1 MNFLT
6 PAAFA
11 LAVLLPVIVAMY
23 LLKLR
28 RTEQTVSSVYLWQ
41 RMVRDV
47 EANAPWQRLRR
58 NLLMILQLIFL
69 AVLIFVLAQPFIWT
83 EGVSG
88 QAAIFIIDNSASM
101 GATDAV
107 PNRLEAAKNQARQL
121 ADGLPD
127 DTRVT
132 VIAAGESPQVLASAT
147 LDRRQIHQAIERIQ
161 LTTGGGNLANALGLA
176 SAIASRQPDTDI
188 VLLSDGRT
196 EVPDRMALQG
206 RLRYYPI
213 GLSGNNQ
220 AISLLSL
227 ETGMAGS
234 EATAFAQ
241 VTNFSDEPAQRR
253 LELYADGR
261 LVNAFDLQLPAGGI
275 QAVIADDLPVETSLI
290 EARLAGEDALPT
302 DDRAWAVRRDVEP
315 AAVTLVTGGNLF
327 LQTAL
332 SLLPGLEITAVTP
345 EQYEAGL
352 GGTGG
357 EPSSSSD
364 SLKLTIFDGYVPV
377 GETYPPGNL
386 LFIAPYQS
394 TPFFTVTGKLDNP
407 SPRIVDPTDS
417 VAEHLS
423 LTQVNILDTARISL
437 PPWGRTVI
445 AGDTPTSST
454 PLLFLG
460 QIEDRR
466 AAVMAFDLRRSDLPL
481 QVAFPLLMANLTGW
495 LTPGHSSGLP
505 DQTAPGSAV
514 SLSLPPDVSTVT
526 ITKPDGSRTQAQ
538 TESGRVVFADTHQLG
553 VYQVAWGDNSRMNFT
568 VNLFNPEQSNIK
580 PAMTLPLLG
589 STDGEGSEIAHQ
601 GRRELWRPLAFFA
614 LAFLTIEWM
623 IYHRATVI
631 RVWRG
636 LRKPVFKGS
645 L

>member
-11 LAVLLPVIVAMY
+11 LAVLLPVIIAMY

-69 AVLIFVLAQPFIWT
+69 AVLIFVLAQPFIWA

-101 GATDAV
+101 GAIDAV

-127 DTRVT
+127 DARVT

-161 LTTGGGNLANALGLA
+161 LTNGDGNLANALGLA

-188 VLLSDGRT
+188 IILSDGRT
-196 EVPDRMALQG
+196 ELPSRMALNG

-227 ETGMAGS
+227 ESSMAGS

-241 VTNFSDEPAQRR
+241 VTNFAEEDVLRR
-253 LELYADGR
+253 LELFADGR
-261 LVNAFDLQLPAGGI
+261 LVNAFDLQIPAGGI
-275 QAVIADDLPVETSLI
+275 QAVIADDLPSETSLI
-290 EARLAGEDALPT
+290 EARLTGEDALPV
-302 DDRAWAVRRDVEP
+302 DDRAWAVRREVEP
-315 AAVTLVTGGNLF
+315 ASVILVTGGNLF

-332 SLLPGLEITAVTP
+332 SLLPGLEVTTVAP
-345 EQYEAGL
+345 EQYEAGSGQSGANL
-352 GGTGG
+352 SSEG
-357 EPSSSSD
+357 EH
-364 SLKLTIFDGYVPV
+364 LNLIIFDAYVPFS
-377 GETYPPGNL
+377 EIHPPGNL

-407 SPRIVDPTDS
+407 SPRIVDTTDS
-417 VAEHLS
+417 IAEHIS
-423 LTQVNILDTARISL
+423 LAQVNILDTARIQL
-437 PPWGRTVI
+437 PAWGRTVI
-445 AGDTPTSST
+445 AGDTSTSST

-466 AAVMAFDLRRSDLPL
+466 VAVIAFDLRRSDLPL

-495 LTPGHSSGLP
+495 LTPGRSAGLP
-505 DQTAPGSAV
+505 DHTTPGSAV
-514 SLSLPPDVSTVT
+514 SLNLPPDITTVT

-538 TESGRVVFADTHQLG
+538 TESGRVIFADTHQLG
-553 VYQVAWGDNSRMNFT
+553 VYLVDWGESQMSFA

-580 PAMTLPLLG
+580 PAMTLPLLDSAG
-589 STDGEGSEIAHQ
+589 GEVEENVYQ
-601 GRRELWRPLAFFA
+601 GRRELWRPFAFIA
-614 LAFLTIEWM
+614 LAFLTVEWL

-631 RVWRG
+631 RIWRG
-636 LRKPVFKGS
+636 LRKPVYKES

>member
-1 MNFLT
+1 MSFLT

-69 AVLIFVLAQPFIWT
+69 AILIFVLAQPFVWA

-88 QAAIFIIDNSASM
+88 QAAIFIIDHSASM

-127 DTRVT
+127 DARVT
-132 VIAAGESPQVLASAT
+132 IIASAESPQVLASAT

-161 LTTGGGNLANALGLA
+161 LSTGSGNLANALGLA

-188 VLLSDGRT
+188 IILSDGRT
-196 EVPDRMALQG
+196 HLPDRMALKG
-206 RLRYYPI
+206 RVRYYPI
-213 GLSGNNQ
+213 GLSGDNQ

-227 ETGMAGS
+227 ESSMAGS
-234 EATAFAQ
+234 GATAFAQ
-241 VTNFSDEPAQRR
+241 VTNYSQEPAQRR
-253 LELYADGR
+253 LEIYADGR
-261 LVNAFDLQLPAGGI
+261 MFNAFDMQIPPGGI
-275 QAVIADDLPVETSLI
+275 HPVIADDLPADTILL
-290 EARLAGEDALPT
+290 EARLAGSDALPT
-302 DDRAWAVRRDVEP
+302 DDRAWAVRRDTEP
-315 AAVTLVTGGNLF
+315 AAAILVTNGNLF

-332 SLLPGLEITAVTP
+332 SLLPGLEVTAVSP
-345 EQYEAGL
+345 EEYEAGL
-352 GGTGG
+352 GGIPADGG
-357 EPSSSSD
+357 TEN
-364 SLKLTIFDGYVPV
+364 LTLTIFDSYVPV
-377 GETYPPGNL
+377 GDSYPSGNL

-394 TPFFTVTGKLDNP
+394 TPFFTVTGKLENP
-407 SPRIVDPTDS
+407 SPRIVDTGDS

-423 LTQVNILDTARISL
+423 LAQVSILDTARISL
-437 PPWGRTVI
+437 PPWARTII
-445 AGDTPTSST
+445 AGDTPDSST

-466 AAVMAFDLRRSDLPL
+466 AAVIAFDLRRSDLPL

-495 LTPGHSSGLP
+495 LTPGRSGGLP
-505 DQTAPGSAV
+505 DQAVPGSPV
-514 SLSLPPDVSTVT
+514 TLTLPPEITTVT
-526 ITKPDGSRTQAQ
+526 ITKPDGSRTQVQ
-538 TESGRVVFADTHQLG
+538 TSGGRVVFADTQQLG
-553 VYQVAWGDNSRMNFT
+553 VYQAAWGEGSRMQFA
-568 VNLFNPEQSNIK
+568 VNLFNPEQSDIQ
-580 PAMTLPLLG
+580 PALTLPLLDSRG
-589 STDGEGSEIAHQ
+589 GEGEERAQQ
-601 GRRELWRPLAFFA
+601 GRRELWRPLAFLA
-614 LAFLTIEWM
+614 LAFLTAEWM
-623 IYHRATVI
+623 LYNRATVI
-631 RVWRG
+631 RIWRG
-636 LRKPVFKGS
+636 LKKPVLKGS

>member
-1 MNFLT
+1 MSFLT

-69 AVLIFVLAQPFIWT
+69 AILIFVLAQPFIWA

-88 QAAIFIIDNSASM
+88 QAAIFIIDHSASM
-101 GATDAV
+101 GAIDAV

-127 DTRVT
+127 DARVT
-132 VIAAGESPQVLASAT
+132 IIASAESPQVLASAT

-161 LTTGGGNLANALGLA
+161 LSTGSGNLATALGLA

-188 VLLSDGRT
+188 IILSDGRT
-196 EVPDRMALQG
+196 SLPDRMALKG

-213 GLSGNNQ
+213 GLSGDNQ

-227 ETGMAGS
+227 ESSMAGS
-234 EATAFAQ
+234 GATAFAQ
-241 VTNFSDEPAQRR
+241 ITNYSQQPGQRR

-261 LVNAFDLQLPAGGI
+261 LVNAFDLQILPGGI
-275 QAVIADDLPVETSLI
+275 QPVIADDLPAETSLL
-290 EARLAGEDALPT
+290 EARLAGSDALPT
-302 DDRAWAVRRDVEP
+302 DDRAWAVRRDIEP
-315 AAVTLVTGGNLF
+315 ASAILVTNGNLF

-332 SLLPGLEITAVTP
+332 SLMPGLEVTAVTP
-345 EQYEAGL
+345 EEYEAGL
-352 GGTGG
+352 GQTSGDGDG
-357 EPSSSSD
+357 ETIS
-364 SLKLTIFDGYVPV
+364 LTIFDSYVPV
-377 GETYPPGNL
+377 GDTYPPGNL

-394 TPFFTVTGKLDNP
+394 TPFFTVTGKLENP
-407 SPRIVDPTDS
+407 SPRIVDTGDS

-423 LTQVNILDTARISL
+423 LAQVSILDTARISL
-437 PPWGRTVI
+437 PPWARTII
-445 AGDTPTSST
+445 AGDTVDSST

-466 AAVMAFDLRRSDLPL
+466 AAVIAFDLRRSDLPL

-495 LTPGHSSGLP
+495 LTPGRSGGLP
-505 DQTAPGSAV
+505 DQVLPGSPV
-514 SLSLPPDVSTVT
+514 SLTLPPEISTAT
-526 ITKPDGSRTQAQ
+526 ITKPDGSRTQVQ
-538 TESGRVVFADTHQLG
+538 TTGGRLVFADTQQLG
-553 VYQVAWGDNSRMNFT
+553 VYQVAWGEGSRMQFA
-568 VNLFNPEQSNIK
+568 VNLFNPEQSDIQ
-580 PAMTLPLLG
+580 PALTLPLLDSRG
-589 STDGEGSEIAHQ
+589 GEGEERAQQ
-601 GRRELWRPLAFFA
+601 GRRELWRPLAFLA
-614 LAFLTIEWM
+614 LAFLTAEWM
-623 IYHRATVI
+623 IYNRATVI
-631 RVWRG
+631 RIWRG
-636 LRKPVFKGS
+636 LKKPVLKGS